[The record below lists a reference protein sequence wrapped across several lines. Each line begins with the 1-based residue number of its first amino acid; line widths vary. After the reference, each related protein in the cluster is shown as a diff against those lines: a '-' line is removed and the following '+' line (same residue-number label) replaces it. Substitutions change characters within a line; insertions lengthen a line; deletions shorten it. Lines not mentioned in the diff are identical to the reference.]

1 MNVYAVE
8 LTESAAQDLREID
21 RHIRFRLLEPETASQ
36 QIERLRAAVFSLE
49 TMPERHALLVDDVL
63 RGQGIRF
70 IPVDNYLVF
79 YTLYADAKR
88 VYVLRILYAR
98 RDWRNVLTSGSYTPP
113 A

>member
-1 MNVYAVE
+1 MNVYAVK

-36 QIERLRAAVFSLE
+36 QIERLRVAVFSLKSL
-49 TMPERHALLVDDVL
+49 PERHALLMDEVL

-70 IPVDNYLVF
+70 VPVDNYLVF
-79 YTLYADAKR
+79 YAICADTQR
-88 VYVLRILYAR
+88 VYVLRILYSR
-98 RDWRNVLTSGSYTPP
+98 RDWRNLLTPGSPTPP